1 MIDYIENLKLK
12 PEHVRRRFA
21 FLVSFSFTFLIFAGW
36 MASYSL
42 NSSPVLADKDANG
55 NAVVETPASSL
66 TAAAI
71 GAYND
76 VKSMIFGSNKTE
88 YSADNIE
95 VTGGKR

>member
-55 NAVVETPASSL
+55 NSIKLDNETYV
-66 TAAAI
+66 I
-71 GAYND
+71 GD
-76 VKSMIFGSNKTE
+76 VIDIPEFKI
-88 YSADNIE
+88 YD
-95 VTGGKR
+95 V